1 MLLVDGGVRER
12 LDACVL
18 DEVGLA
24 GREHLRH
31 RMGRVRGRRIPLAE
45 LPQQLLVLRVAVRN
59 YDLAQPAVLDHV
71 DDAVVG
77 EARHEQGGKRVEGCV
92 DVD

>member
-18 DEVGLA
+18 DEVRLA
-24 GREHLRH
+24 GREHLRD

-45 LPQQLLVLRVAVRN
+45 LPQQLLALRVAVRDH
-59 YDLAQPAVLDHV
+59 DLAQPAVSSTMSTM
-71 DDAVVG
+71 
-77 EARHEQGGKRVEGCV
+77 Q
-92 DVD
+92 